1 MQPAETLD
9 ILRKVYAGALA
20 DAGRHYA
27 RAGVLEQVTEAK
39 RQEQLAGG
47 KMRAAQMGL
56 TRPEEAFTRTAEL
69 FGCADWKITQEQ
81 GGFGAQA
88 SRCMLCALAK
98 RMGSASPC
106 RIYCLDPIEGMI
118 RGMDPEAKFDL
129 EKTLFE
135 SDRCAVSVRRG

>member
-1 MQPAETLD
+1 MQPAETLE
-9 ILRKVYAGALA
+9 IVRKVYAGALA
-20 DAGRHYA
+20 DAVRQYA
-27 RAGVLEQVTEAK
+27 RAGVLEQVTAAK

-56 TRPEEAFTRTAEL
+56 ARPEEAFTRTAEL
-69 FGCADWKITQEQ
+69 FQCADWKITEEPN
-81 GGFGAQA
+81 GFRAQA

-118 RGMDPEAKFDL
+118 RGMDPEARFEV

-135 SDRCAVSVRRG
+135 SDGCAVRVRRG